1 MWDSANTTTT
11 NTVGHNSQLSFYEYP
26 PHKPYINSIYQPLR
40 PSHTLSRTVT
50 LPESNRDQLLTAL
63 QSLSLRI
70 KTLENERERAELNL
84 RELTDNIHCPRH
96 SRGDSQ
102 RTYDKQLKEA
112 EQNFHRLRNQ
122 HNEVLDMMNECR
134 PRKNRSKRKK
144 KQSSPDNHSFDTAT
158 TGTTSTNSEGR
169 HFHLNMN
176 TVPFILGGSIA
187 PSHNVKSNVQNVI
200 ALLKNHNH
208 QLCLSSKEYSE
219 LLHPHHKSDLSPHSY
234 LYLDHYNKSSS
245 IRPSSASPVR
255 SIHRPITTTT
265 TRRSYSASRRPQT
278 ATISDKQCYSRMK
291 HLRQEFATLAREHKR
306 LNKTR
311 TNARELEIIS
321 RRMEII
327 LDELERLQR
336 QLKISLKKSSTK
348 DQGKLDKNDTP
359 LETLRKTRLLQILL
373 GDQTN
378 KQQYR
383 GRSRRT
389 RQNSND

>member
-11 NTVGHNSQLSFYEYP
+11 NPAGYNSQLSFYEYP

-40 PSHTLSRTVT
+40 PSHTVSRTVT
-50 LPESNRDQLLTAL
+50 LPESNRDQILTGL

-84 RELTDNIHCPRH
+84 RELTDNIHRPRNI
-96 SRGDSQ
+96 RNDSQ
-102 RTYDKQLKEA
+102 RTSDKQLKEA

-122 HNEVLDMMNECR
+122 HNQILDMMNDYR

-144 KQSSPDNHSFDTAT
+144 KQSSSDNHSFDTAT
-158 TGTTSTNSEGR
+158 TINSEGR

-176 TVPFILGGSIA
+176 TVPFILGGSTA
-187 PSHNVKSNVQNVI
+187 PSHNVKSNVQNLM

-219 LLHPHHKSDLSPHSY
+219 LLHPDHRSDLSPHSY
-234 LYLDHYNKSSS
+234 LYLDHYNKSSLT
-245 IRPSSASPVR
+245 RPSSASPVR
-255 SIHRPITTTT
+255 STRRPITTKATT
-265 TRRSYSASRRPQT
+265 TRRRSHSACRRPQT
-278 ATISDKQCYSRMK
+278 AMISDKQCYSRIK
-291 HLRQEFATLAREHKR
+291 HLRHEFSTLAHEHKR
-306 LNKTR
+306 LNKSR
-311 TNARELEIIS
+311 TNARELGIIN

-327 LDELERLQR
+327 LDELECLQR

-348 DQGKLDKNDTP
+348 NQDRLEINETP

-373 GDQTN
+373 TDQTN
-378 KQQYR
+378 KQQYQGCSR
-383 GRSRRT
+383 RSRP
-389 RQNSND
+389 NSYD

>member
-1 MWDSANTTTT
+1 MWESANTTVT
-11 NTVGHNSQLSFYEYP
+11 NGPGYTSQLSFYEYP

-40 PSHTLSRTVT
+40 PTHTLSKTVT
-50 LPESNRDQLLTAL
+50 LPESNRDHLLTAL

-70 KTLENERERAELNL
+70 KTLETERERAELNL
-84 RELTDNIHCPRH
+84 RELTDNIHCPRN

-102 RTYDKQLKEA
+102 RTHDKQLKEA
-112 EQNFHRLRNQ
+112 EENFHHLRDQ
-122 HNEVLDMMNECR
+122 HNGVLDMMNECR
-134 PRKNRSKRKK
+134 PRKTRSKRKK
-144 KQSSPDNHSFDTAT
+144 KQSSPDDHSSDTAT
-158 TGTTSTNSEGR
+158 TTNSEGR

-176 TVPFILGGSIA
+176 TVPFILGRSTA
-187 PSHNVKSNVQNVI
+187 PSHNVQSNVQNVI

-219 LLHPHHKSDLSPHSY
+219 LLHPHEKSDLPPHSY

-245 IRPSSASPVR
+245 TRPSSASPVR
-255 SIHRPITTTT
+255 AVRRPIATTTTTTT
-265 TRRSYSASRRPQT
+265 TRRSCSASRRPQT
-278 ATISDKQCYSRMK
+278 TTISDKQCYSRLK
-291 HLRQEFATLAREHKR
+291 HLRHEFATLAREHKR
-306 LNKTR
+306 LNKSR
-311 TNARELEIIS
+311 TNTRELEIIN

-327 LDELERLQR
+327 LDELERLQK
-336 QLKISLKKSSTK
+336 QIKISLKRSSIK
-348 DQGKLDKNDTP
+348 DQDKLEKNDTP

-383 GRSRRT
+383 GRSHRT